1 MAYQAW
7 AAAKSIAVI
16 IGINYLKQS
25 SELGGCL
32 NDAVNVYNV
41 LVNNNLV
48 AKESIKFLVEGR
60 SHKAFGTKLLPVERP
75 TKANI
80 LKALDWA
87 VEVCKA
93 NPGIKHVL
101 FHYSGH
107 GTYVRHGEEF
117 SEDAPNGVDP
127 DNEDDHRH
135 EMLVPV
141 DCDLE
146 GCIVD
151 DDLNDI
157 FAKFPKTVKIRA
169 LVDACHSETVF
180 DAKYRCE
187 IKGRGFRVLVENPE
201 CQIEADLI
209 LLTGCKDTQTSADA
223 PVGQNDTYE
232 GAMTNAFIKVVQ
244 ATKLDVSCYDLL
256 KAMRADLKA
265 NQFDQIPQL
274 CSTTKL
280 SVSTSFLGGAERA
293 KPTKKRKVQQ
303 LLDDQQAGQAGQA
316 SQASQASQK
325 KQEGQEKQKSK
336 VRSKTSNK

>member
-1 MAYQAW
+1 MAYEAW
-7 AAAKSIAVI
+7 SKAKSVAVI
-16 IGINYLKQS
+16 VGINYVNQS
-25 SELGGCL
+25 SELAGCR

-48 AKESIKFLVEGR
+48 AKENVAFLVEGR
-60 SHKAFGTKLLPVERP
+60 SHKSFGTKLLPVARP

-80 LKALDWA
+80 LKALNWA

-93 NPGIKHVL
+93 NPSIKHVL

-117 SEDAPNGVDP
+117 AEDAPNGVDP
-127 DNEDDHRH
+127 DNEDDRRH

-151 DDLNDI
+151 DDLNRI
-157 FAKFPKTVKIRA
+157 FAKFPNLLKIRA

-187 IKGRGFRVLVENPE
+187 LSGRGFRVNIENPE
-201 CQIEADLI
+201 CQIGADLI

-223 PVGQNDTYE
+223 PVGQNDSYE

-244 ATKLDVSCYDLL
+244 QTKLDVSCYDLL

-265 NQFDQIPQL
+265 NNFDQIPQL

-280 SVSTSFLGGAERA
+280 TVSTSFLGGVERSKA
-293 KPTKKRKVQQ
+293 KKRKAQQ
-303 LLDDQQAGQAGQA
+303 LLDDQDQA
-316 SQASQASQK
+316 SQASPE
-325 KQEGQEKQKSK
+325 KQEAKETQTKKA
-336 VRSKTSNK
+336 RSQRQAK

>member
-16 IGINYLKQS
+16 IGINYLNQS
-25 SELGGCL
+25 SELGGCR

-117 SEDAPNGVDP
+117 AEDAPNGVDP

-141 DCDLE
+141 DCDLA

-256 KAMRADLKA
+256 KTMRADLKA

-280 SVSTSFLGGAERA
+280 SVSTSFLGGTERA
-293 KPTKKRKVQQ
+293 KPSKRKAKQAKQ
-303 LLDDQQAGQAGQA
+303 DGDQEAKQDGD
-316 SQASQASQK
+316 
-325 KQEGQEKQKSK
+325 QEGTNKKSK
-336 VRSKTSNK
+336 P